1 MEMSPPRLRLGGPG
15 SAGLHSSGDVFA
27 SAATRRAG
35 YSCPPARGGD
45 PWLGSAYGLFDQ
57 SFVQG
62 LERAPG
68 WTLASLALGF
78 GGAFGRLAFSS
89 IAAQGGLRAVL
100 TSRALM
106 GAAARGFVSSAKN
119 DFWTLSGQ
127 ALINSATWAPRL
139 GSAEYFWKNSV
150 GSLYQSMSDLKGPD
164 GKYLDPK
171 TARAMAT
178 GFGSIV
184 AAIEYMS
191 LYHMAGLVVPSALK
205 NAPGISRFLSLPE
218 QLRNVT
224 EKAFAKTTLAKLMT
238 TKTFS
243 GLLLRQGANY
253 AGQVFS
259 ESLEEGE
266 QQFVSELSM
275 DVARWV
281 AGTPTRT
288 IGESI
293 RNALSKGVSTTAQS
307 VPVFATGML
316 PGAMLGVG
324 VAAAE
329 HAGYSLSPA
338 GRRAKALEAIEK
350 AAASGEET
358 QAAEEVATEGNKT
371 FEAQAQT
378 ETPVFAPKAALE
390 EFFQSAPEAAALAEE
405 MGILKRAEVKGT
417 GEVVMTS
424 GEFKRLAEAA
434 PDLTAKLGQDLR
446 YGTSGET
453 VRELHAKLQKQDRL
467 HDPLE
472 QNTPE
477 AKAAVT
483 LRETMRK
490 QFVEAGQSDEL
501 AAMNADLYSRYVYRR
516 VLDKQASGRE
526 ATVEGEHKLQVRK
539 WEEAQLKGDTGNLY
553 GQERQPAMYEQ
564 RLNQDE
570 KQWSQ
575 VIDNLAQTDA
585 RVQTQMMR
593 TPLVFTLVTTRDGSS
608 VSPYPLFVSAGKL
621 QKIQRDHPYMTNDVL
636 KQIPR
641 ALADPIA
648 IFRSAENSK
657 NPNGLVAMLE
667 LRVPVNAQGE
677 KDTVIA
683 ALHLNAKKSHADV
696 DINVLTSAY
705 AKANE
710 RVDPVKPN
718 PKWFT
723 SQEKLNNL
731 VYVNTEKSSA
741 WSQTTGVQFPS
752 VATKRNF
759 LANSIKTEADLVKA
773 RKEGGNQFYQSGTE
787 VKRQGKLKQD
797 RVEWGRAVDRFVAG
811 EMDQHAITRVMDM
824 PLALQLA
831 GAPVREI
838 VADYKFFAHTLQGK
852 HSEQIST
859 ALMKKLVTSLADP
872 IMVFDSDSHTGTSL
886 VAMLELQDKQ
896 GATVVVPVRLQMN
909 PGDPNSPAIL
919 SSFYGKG
926 NSSTGIPSNR
936 WFVHQIEK
944 GNLKYINTKKSTR
957 WSSAGGLQLPKVL
970 APSGPFK
977 DSIKTEADLVKARKE
992 GGNQFYQSGTQGL
1005 GEPLV
1010 REGLTRKSD
1019 DAQAQVVHMA
1029 ENAVP
1034 EFDRI
1039 RDFRNWLKSILMADG
1054 NPPVKIVST
1063 GDVAGFTKSNIEAS
1077 LKRSRSSEH
1086 RNAYATLR
1094 RMISLAEYDHYEP
1107 ADAKHPYVQ
1116 GQDVYYSALS
1126 VGDKLYSV
1134 KLKLDVLPETGR
1146 SNENVT
1152 YKDHRL
1158 AEIEIAPALYR
1169 RVLGEAQG
1177 SAQEADAIST
1187 VSLGILRGDV
1197 KPSAYDGAHL
1207 SQDYRG
1213 SIQFTQDGRSLVT
1226 LFKNADASTFVHEM
1240 GHMLLNDLIADGT
1253 ASDASERAKS
1263 DLALVADYLGLDEK
1277 VFKGSDKERLRIGHE
1292 KFARS
1297 FEAYLLTGQAPSM
1310 GLKGVFARFRKMLLS
1325 IYADVRALDVE
1336 LSPEITEL
1344 FDRLLATPEEM
1355 DARMAEETTVNQLA
1369 VEEELG
1375 RQRLEELERE
1385 MANAP
1390 EREET
1395 PSMPNDGEQLISRK
1409 LAQRQSRIAYE
1420 EGRRAERQRG
1430 TDRAKEAYQRGKAMA
1445 RDQILR
1451 KIERLKEARERR
1463 QALRSEVKSILAEI
1477 KKAAADKEMS
1487 WATSRELR
1495 ELLEDYT
1502 LRKPR
1507 KDTLQRAADLKA
1519 YLESN
1524 PEVDLADFDKQD
1536 IKLLHMLET
1545 TTLGD
1550 MTMADLRGLSSRV
1563 QELHRKGKWEYVQ
1576 WEGERKQRRDDWL
1589 GKLMDDITKMPAKE
1603 KEGTITSSD
1612 DLRKQYEG
1620 VTGALAKVKDSVLP
1634 WTLGANRLFD
1644 WIGGGKGTYQ
1654 SSFTKFFVDRVN
1666 EARDGM
1672 LRHVFDRRQ
1681 QVEAAMAEFGITPDR
1696 LATRRHQKLVA

>member
-1 MEMSPPRLRLGGPG
+1 MAQKKLNVVITADTTQFERQMRIASNKLKDVGKDLENFGK
-15 SAGLHSSGDVFA
+15 SISKMTGLL
-27 SAATRRAG
+27 AAK
-35 YSCPPARGGD
+35 
-45 PWLGSAYGLFDQ
+45 
-57 SFVQG
+57 
-62 LERAPG
+62 
-68 WTLASLALGF
+68 
-78 GGAFGRLAFSS
+78 
-89 IAAQGGLRAVL
+89 
-100 TSRALM
+100 
-106 GAAARGFVSSAKN
+106 GAAAVNAAMKVQDAFKTIQTGTGATGEKLRGLQDEFKKLARTVPESYQEVATAIADLN
-119 DFWTLSGQ
+119 TMLGLSDRPLREMGK
-127 ALINSATWAPRL
+127 AMLDVTRL
-139 GSAEYFWKNSV
+139 AG
-150 GSLYQSMSDLKGPD
+150 GDLKGNI
-164 GKYLDPK
+164 
-171 TARAMAT
+171 A
-178 GFGSIV
+178 SV
-184 AAIEYMS
+184 A
-191 LYHMAGLVVPSALK
+191 K
-205 NAPGISRFLSLPE
+205 
-218 QLRNVT
+218 
-224 EKAFAKTTLAKLMT
+224 
-238 TKTFS
+238 
-243 GLLLRQGANY
+243 
-253 AGQVFS
+253 
-259 ESLEEGE
+259 
-266 QQFVSELSM
+266 
-275 DVARWV
+275 
-281 AGTPTRT
+281 
-288 IGESI
+288 
-293 RNALSKGVSTTAQS
+293 
-307 VPVFATGML
+307 
-316 PGAMLGVG
+316 
-324 VAAAE
+324 
-329 HAGYSLSPA
+329 
-338 GRRAKALEAIEK
+338 
-350 AAASGEET
+350 
-358 QAAEEVATEGNKT
+358 
-371 FEAQAQT
+371 
-378 ETPVFAPKAALE
+378 
-390 EFFQSAPEAAALAEE
+390 
-405 MGILKRAEVKGT
+405 
-417 GEVVMTS
+417 
-424 GEFKRLAEAA
+424 
-434 PDLTAKLGQDLR
+434 
-446 YGTSGET
+446 
-453 VRELHAKLQKQDRL
+453 
-467 HDPLE
+467 
-472 QNTPE
+472 
-477 AKAAVT
+477 
-483 LRETMRK
+483 
-490 QFVEAGQSDEL
+490 
-501 AAMNADLYSRYVYRR
+501 AMNADLYSRYVYRR

-621 QKIQRDHPYMTNDVL
+621 QKIQRDHQYMTSEVL

-759 LANSIKTEADLVKA
+759 LAN
-773 RKEGGNQFYQSGTE
+773 
-787 VKRQGKLKQD
+787 
-797 RVEWGRAVDRFVAG
+797 
-811 EMDQHAITRVMDM
+811 
-824 PLALQLA
+824 
-831 GAPVREI
+831 
-838 VADYKFFAHTLQGK
+838 
-852 HSEQIST
+852 
-859 ALMKKLVTSLADP
+859 
-872 IMVFDSDSHTGTSL
+872 
-886 VAMLELQDKQ
+886 
-896 GATVVVPVRLQMN
+896 
-909 PGDPNSPAIL
+909 
-919 SSFYGKG
+919 
-926 NSSTGIPSNR
+926 
-936 WFVHQIEK
+936 
-944 GNLKYINTKKSTR
+944 
-957 WSSAGGLQLPKVL
+957 
-970 APSGPFK
+970 
-977 DSIKTEADLVKARKE
+977 SIKTEADLVKARKE

-1134 KLKLDVLPETGR
+1134 KLKLDVLPEAGR

-1277 VFKGSDKERLRIGHE
+1277 VFKGSDKERLRVGHD

-1310 GLKGVFARFRKMLLS
+1310 GLKGVFARFRKLLLS

-1390 EREET
+1390 EREEA

-1524 PEVDLADFDKQD
+1524 PEVDLADFNKQD

>member
-1 MEMSPPRLRLGGPG
+1 
-15 SAGLHSSGDVFA
+15 
-27 SAATRRAG
+27 
-35 YSCPPARGGD
+35 
-45 PWLGSAYGLFDQ
+45 
-57 SFVQG
+57 
-62 LERAPG
+62 
-68 WTLASLALGF
+68 
-78 GGAFGRLAFSS
+78 
-89 IAAQGGLRAVL
+89 
-100 TSRALM
+100 M

-139 GSAEYFWKNSV
+139 GSAEYFWKNSA

-171 TARAMAT
+171 VARTMAT

-191 LYHMAGLVVPSALK
+191 LYRMAGLVIPSALK

-253 AGQVFS
+253 AEQVFS

-293 RNALSKGVSTTAQS
+293 RNALSEGVSTTAQS

-350 AAASGEET
+350 AAASQEET
-358 QAAEEVATEGNKT
+358 QAAEEATAEGKAERNKT
-371 FEAQAQT
+371 SEGQVQEQA

-424 GEFKRLAEAA
+424 EEFKRLAEAA

-526 ATVEGEHKLQVRK
+526 ATVESEHKLQVRK
-539 WEEAQLKGDTGNLY
+539 WEEAQLKGDAGSLY
-553 GQERQPAMYEQ
+553 GQDQQPAMYEQ

-759 LANSIKTEADLVKA
+759 LTNSIKTEADLVKA
-773 RKEGGNQFYQSGTE
+773 RKEGGNQFYQGGTE

-811 EMDQHAITRVMDM
+811 EMGELETVRVMDM

-831 GAPVREI
+831 GALKNEI
-838 VADYKFFAHTLQGK
+838 VAGYKFFEHTLQGK
-852 HSEQIST
+852 HSEQISP

-872 IMVFDSDSHTGTSL
+872 IMVFDSDSHPGTSL

-926 NSSTGIPSNR
+926 NSSTGVPSNR

-944 GNLKYINTKKSTR
+944 GNLKYINTKK
-957 WSSAGGLQLPKVL
+957 
-970 APSGPFK
+970 
-977 DSIKTEADLVKARKE
+977 
-992 GGNQFYQSGTQGL
+992 
-1005 GEPLV
+1005 
-1010 REGLTRKSD
+1010 
-1019 DAQAQVVHMA
+1019 
-1029 ENAVP
+1029 
-1034 EFDRI
+1034 
-1039 RDFRNWLKSILMADG
+1039 
-1054 NPPVKIVST
+1054 
-1063 GDVAGFTKSNIEAS
+1063 
-1077 LKRSRSSEH
+1077 
-1086 RNAYATLR
+1086 
-1094 RMISLAEYDHYEP
+1094 
-1107 ADAKHPYVQ
+1107 
-1116 GQDVYYSALS
+1116 
-1126 VGDKLYSV
+1126 
-1134 KLKLDVLPETGR
+1134 
-1146 SNENVT
+1146 
-1152 YKDHRL
+1152 
-1158 AEIEIAPALYR
+1158 APAG
-1169 RVLGEAQG
+1169 VVPQG
-1177 SAQEADAIST
+1177 SNC
-1187 VSLGILRGDV
+1187 
-1197 KPSAYDGAHL
+1197 P
-1207 SQDYRG
+1207 
-1213 SIQFTQDGRSLVT
+1213 
-1226 LFKNADASTFVHEM
+1226 
-1240 GHMLLNDLIADGT
+1240 
-1253 ASDASERAKS
+1253 KS
-1263 DLALVADYLGLDEK
+1263 
-1277 VFKGSDKERLRIGHE
+1277 
-1292 KFARS
+1292 
-1297 FEAYLLTGQAPSM
+1297 
-1310 GLKGVFARFRKMLLS
+1310 
-1325 IYADVRALDVE
+1325 
-1336 LSPEITEL
+1336 
-1344 FDRLLATPEEM
+1344 
-1355 DARMAEETTVNQLA
+1355 
-1369 VEEELG
+1369 
-1375 RQRLEELERE
+1375 
-1385 MANAP
+1385 
-1390 EREET
+1390 
-1395 PSMPNDGEQLISRK
+1395 
-1409 LAQRQSRIAYE
+1409 
-1420 EGRRAERQRG
+1420 
-1430 TDRAKEAYQRGKAMA
+1430 
-1445 RDQILR
+1445 
-1451 KIERLKEARERR
+1451 
-1463 QALRSEVKSILAEI
+1463 
-1477 KKAAADKEMS
+1477 
-1487 WATSRELR
+1487 
-1495 ELLEDYT
+1495 
-1502 LRKPR
+1502 
-1507 KDTLQRAADLKA
+1507 
-1519 YLESN
+1519 
-1524 PEVDLADFDKQD
+1524 
-1536 IKLLHMLET
+1536 LLHQVL
-1545 TTLGD
+1545 
-1550 MTMADLRGLSSRV
+1550 LRTV
-1563 QELHRKGKWEYVQ
+1563 
-1576 WEGERKQRRDDWL
+1576 
-1589 GKLMDDITKMPAKE
+1589 
-1603 KEGTITSSD
+1603 
-1612 DLRKQYEG
+1612 
-1620 VTGALAKVKDSVLP
+1620 
-1634 WTLGANRLFD
+1634 
-1644 WIGGGKGTYQ
+1644 
-1654 SSFTKFFVDRVN
+1654 
-1666 EARDGM
+1666 
-1672 LRHVFDRRQ
+1672 
-1681 QVEAAMAEFGITPDR
+1681 
-1696 LATRRHQKLVA
+1696 

>member
-1 MEMSPPRLRLGGPG
+1 MAQKKLNVVITADTTQFERQMRIASNKLKDVGKDLENFGK
-15 SAGLHSSGDVFA
+15 SISKMTGLL
-27 SAATRRAG
+27 AAK
-35 YSCPPARGGD
+35 
-45 PWLGSAYGLFDQ
+45 
-57 SFVQG
+57 
-62 LERAPG
+62 
-68 WTLASLALGF
+68 
-78 GGAFGRLAFSS
+78 
-89 IAAQGGLRAVL
+89 
-100 TSRALM
+100 
-106 GAAARGFVSSAKN
+106 GAAAVNAAMKVQDAFKTIQTGTGATGEKLRGLQDEFKKLARTVPESYQEVATAIADLN
-119 DFWTLSGQ
+119 TMLGLSDRPLREMGK
-127 ALINSATWAPRL
+127 AMLDVTRL
-139 GSAEYFWKNSV
+139 AG
-150 GSLYQSMSDLKGPD
+150 GDLKGNI
-164 GKYLDPK
+164 
-171 TARAMAT
+171 A
-178 GFGSIV
+178 SV
-184 AAIEYMS
+184 A
-191 LYHMAGLVVPSALK
+191 K
-205 NAPGISRFLSLPE
+205 
-218 QLRNVT
+218 
-224 EKAFAKTTLAKLMT
+224 
-238 TKTFS
+238 
-243 GLLLRQGANY
+243 
-253 AGQVFS
+253 
-259 ESLEEGE
+259 
-266 QQFVSELSM
+266 
-275 DVARWV
+275 
-281 AGTPTRT
+281 
-288 IGESI
+288 
-293 RNALSKGVSTTAQS
+293 
-307 VPVFATGML
+307 
-316 PGAMLGVG
+316 
-324 VAAAE
+324 
-329 HAGYSLSPA
+329 
-338 GRRAKALEAIEK
+338 
-350 AAASGEET
+350 
-358 QAAEEVATEGNKT
+358 
-371 FEAQAQT
+371 
-378 ETPVFAPKAALE
+378 
-390 EFFQSAPEAAALAEE
+390 
-405 MGILKRAEVKGT
+405 
-417 GEVVMTS
+417 
-424 GEFKRLAEAA
+424 
-434 PDLTAKLGQDLR
+434 
-446 YGTSGET
+446 
-453 VRELHAKLQKQDRL
+453 
-467 HDPLE
+467 
-472 QNTPE
+472 
-477 AKAAVT
+477 
-483 LRETMRK
+483 
-490 QFVEAGQSDEL
+490 
-501 AAMNADLYSRYVYRR
+501 AMNADLYSRYVYRR

-539 WEEAQLKGDTGNLY
+539 WEEAQLKGDAGSLY
-553 GQERQPAMYEQ
+553 GQDQQPAMYEQ

-667 LRVPVNAQGE
+667 LRVPINAQGE
-677 KDTVIA
+677 EDTVVA
-683 ALHLNAKKSHADV
+683 ALKLNAKKRDADV

-705 AKANE
+705 SKANE
-710 RVDPVKPN
+710 RAKAVKPN
-718 PKWFT
+718 PFWY
-723 SQEKLNNL
+723 SQQESLGNL
-731 VYVNTEKSSA
+731 VYVNTQKSSA
-741 WSQTTGVQFPS
+741 WSHVTGVQCPS
-752 VATKRNF
+752 GTRGRNF

-773 RKEGGNQFYQSGTE
+773 RKEGGNQFYQG
-787 VKRQGKLKQD
+787 
-797 RVEWGRAVDRFVAG
+797 
-811 EMDQHAITRVMDM
+811 
-824 PLALQLA
+824 
-831 GAPVREI
+831 
-838 VADYKFFAHTLQGK
+838 
-852 HSEQIST
+852 
-859 ALMKKLVTSLADP
+859 
-872 IMVFDSDSHTGTSL
+872 
-886 VAMLELQDKQ
+886 
-896 GATVVVPVRLQMN
+896 
-909 PGDPNSPAIL
+909 
-919 SSFYGKG
+919 
-926 NSSTGIPSNR
+926 
-936 WFVHQIEK
+936 
-944 GNLKYINTKKSTR
+944 
-957 WSSAGGLQLPKVL
+957 
-970 APSGPFK
+970 
-977 DSIKTEADLVKARKE
+977 
-992 GGNQFYQSGTQGL
+992 GTQGL

-1263 DLALVADYLGLDEK
+1263 DLALVADYLGLDEE
-1277 VFKGSDKERLRIGHE
+1277 VFKGSDKERLRVGHE

-1325 IYADVRALDVE
+1325 IYADVRVLDVE

-1390 EREET
+1390 EREEA
-1395 PSMPNDGEQLISRK
+1395 PSMSNDGEQLISRK

-1696 LATRRHQKLVA
+1696 LATRRRVEFDATLSGQAVLSLPNMADED

>member
-1 MEMSPPRLRLGGPG
+1 
-15 SAGLHSSGDVFA
+15 
-27 SAATRRAG
+27 
-35 YSCPPARGGD
+35 
-45 PWLGSAYGLFDQ
+45 
-57 SFVQG
+57 
-62 LERAPG
+62 
-68 WTLASLALGF
+68 
-78 GGAFGRLAFSS
+78 
-89 IAAQGGLRAVL
+89 
-100 TSRALM
+100 M

-139 GSAEYFWKNSV
+139 GSAEYFWKNSA

-171 TARAMAT
+171 VARAMAT

-191 LYHMAGLVVPSALK
+191 LYRMAGLVVPSALK

-253 AGQVFS
+253 AEQVFS

-281 AGTPTRT
+281 AVTPTRT

-293 RNALSKGVSTTAQS
+293 RNALSEGALTTAQS

-539 WEEAQLKGDTGNLY
+539 WEEAQLKGDIGNLY
-553 GQERQPAMYEQ
+553 GQERPPAMYEQ

-621 QKIQRDHPYMTNDVL
+621 QKIQRDHQYMTSEVL

-677 KDTVIA
+677 EDTVVA
-683 ALHLNAKKSHADV
+683 ALKLNAKKRGADV

-705 AKANE
+705 AKTNE
-710 RVDPVKPN
+710 HAKLAKPN
-718 PKWFT
+718 LTWYPW
-723 SQEKLNNL
+723 QESLGNL
-731 VYVNTEKSSA
+731 VYVNTQKSSA
-741 WSQTTGVQFPS
+741 WSHVTGVQFPS
-752 VATKRNF
+752 DTRGRNF
-759 LANSIKTEADLVKA
+759 LTNSIKTEADLVKA
-773 RKEGGNQFYQSGTE
+773 RKEGGNQFYQGGTE

-811 EMDQHAITRVMDM
+811 EMGELETVRVMDM

-831 GAPVREI
+831 GALKNEI
-838 VADYKFFAHTLQGK
+838 VAGYKFFEHTLQGK
-852 HSEQIST
+852 HSEQISP

-872 IMVFDSDSHTGTSL
+872 IMVFDSDSHPGTSL

-926 NSSTGIPSNR
+926 NSSTGVPSNR

-957 WSSAGGLQLPKVL
+957 WSSASGLQLPKVL

-1034 EFDRI
+1034 EFDRT

-1134 KLKLDVLPETGR
+1134 KLKLDVLPEAGR

-1277 VFKGSDKERLRIGHE
+1277 VFKGSDKERLRVGHE

-1395 PSMPNDGEQLISRK
+1395 PSMSNDGDQLISRK

-1524 PEVDLADFDKQD
+1524 PEVDLADFNKQD

>member
-1 MEMSPPRLRLGGPG
+1 M
-15 SAGLHSSGDVFA
+15 
-27 SAATRRAG
+27 
-35 YSCPPARGGD
+35 
-45 PWLGSAYGLFDQ
+45 
-57 SFVQG
+57 
-62 LERAPG
+62 
-68 WTLASLALGF
+68 ALGF
-78 GGAFGRLAFSS
+78 GGAFGRLAFGS

-139 GSAEYFWKNSV
+139 GSAEYFWKNSA

-171 TARAMAT
+171 VARTMAT

-191 LYHMAGLVVPSALK
+191 LYRMAGLVIPSALK

-253 AGQVFS
+253 AEQVFS

-293 RNALSKGVSTTAQS
+293 RNALSEGVSTTAQS

-350 AAASGEET
+350 AAASQEET
-358 QAAEEVATEGNKT
+358 QAAEEVAAEGNKT

-621 QKIQRDHPYMTNDVL
+621 QKIQRDHQYMTSEVL

-677 KDTVIA
+677 EDTVVA
-683 ALHLNAKKSHADV
+683 ALKLNAKKRDADV

-705 AKANE
+705 AKTNE
-710 RVDPVKPN
+710 HAKLAKPN
-718 PKWFT
+718 LTWYPW
-723 SQEKLNNL
+723 QESLGNL
-731 VYVNTEKSSA
+731 VYVNTQKSSA
-741 WSQTTGVQFPS
+741 WSHVTGVQFPS
-752 VATKRNF
+752 GTRGRNF
-759 LANSIKTEADLVKA
+759 LTNSIKTEADLVKA
-773 RKEGGNQFYQSGTE
+773 RKEGGNQFYQGGTE

-811 EMDQHAITRVMDM
+811 EMGDLETVRVMDM

-831 GAPVREI
+831 GALKNEI
-838 VADYKFFAHTLQGK
+838 VAGYKF
-852 HSEQIST
+852 
-859 ALMKKLVTSLADP
+859 
-872 IMVFDSDSHTGTSL
+872 
-886 VAMLELQDKQ
+886 
-896 GATVVVPVRLQMN
+896 
-909 PGDPNSPAIL
+909 
-919 SSFYGKG
+919 
-926 NSSTGIPSNR
+926 SSTRS
-936 WFVHQIEK
+936 K
-944 GNLKYINTKKSTR
+944 GSTR
-957 WSSAGGLQLPKVL
+957 
-970 APSGPFK
+970 
-977 DSIKTEADLVKARKE
+977 
-992 GGNQFYQSGTQGL
+992 N
-1005 GEPLV
+1005 
-1010 REGLTRKSD
+1010 
-1019 DAQAQVVHMA
+1019 
-1029 ENAVP
+1029 
-1034 EFDRI
+1034 
-1039 RDFRNWLKSILMADG
+1039 
-1054 NPPVKIVST
+1054 
-1063 GDVAGFTKSNIEAS
+1063 
-1077 LKRSRSSEH
+1077 RS
-1086 RNAYATLR
+1086 
-1094 RMISLAEYDHYEP
+1094 P
-1107 ADAKHPYVQ
+1107 
-1116 GQDVYYSALS
+1116 
-1126 VGDKLYSV
+1126 
-1134 KLKLDVLPETGR
+1134 
-1146 SNENVT
+1146 
-1152 YKDHRL
+1152 RL
-1158 AEIEIAPALYR
+1158 
-1169 RVLGEAQG
+1169 
-1177 SAQEADAIST
+1177 
-1187 VSLGILRGDV
+1187 
-1197 KPSAYDGAHL
+1197 
-1207 SQDYRG
+1207 
-1213 SIQFTQDGRSLVT
+1213 
-1226 LFKNADASTFVHEM
+1226 
-1240 GHMLLNDLIADGT
+1240 
-1253 ASDASERAKS
+1253 
-1263 DLALVADYLGLDEK
+1263 
-1277 VFKGSDKERLRIGHE
+1277 
-1292 KFARS
+1292 
-1297 FEAYLLTGQAPSM
+1297 
-1310 GLKGVFARFRKMLLS
+1310 
-1325 IYADVRALDVE
+1325 
-1336 LSPEITEL
+1336 
-1344 FDRLLATPEEM
+1344 
-1355 DARMAEETTVNQLA
+1355 
-1369 VEEELG
+1369 
-1375 RQRLEELERE
+1375 
-1385 MANAP
+1385 
-1390 EREET
+1390 
-1395 PSMPNDGEQLISRK
+1395 
-1409 LAQRQSRIAYE
+1409 
-1420 EGRRAERQRG
+1420 
-1430 TDRAKEAYQRGKAMA
+1430 
-1445 RDQILR
+1445 
-1451 KIERLKEARERR
+1451 
-1463 QALRSEVKSILAEI
+1463 
-1477 KKAAADKEMS
+1477 
-1487 WATSRELR
+1487 
-1495 ELLEDYT
+1495 
-1502 LRKPR
+1502 
-1507 KDTLQRAADLKA
+1507 
-1519 YLESN
+1519 
-1524 PEVDLADFDKQD
+1524 
-1536 IKLLHMLET
+1536 
-1545 TTLGD
+1545 
-1550 MTMADLRGLSSRV
+1550 
-1563 QELHRKGKWEYVQ
+1563 
-1576 WEGERKQRRDDWL
+1576 
-1589 GKLMDDITKMPAKE
+1589 
-1603 KEGTITSSD
+1603 
-1612 DLRKQYEG
+1612 
-1620 VTGALAKVKDSVLP
+1620 
-1634 WTLGANRLFD
+1634 
-1644 WIGGGKGTYQ
+1644 
-1654 SSFTKFFVDRVN
+1654 
-1666 EARDGM
+1666 
-1672 LRHVFDRRQ
+1672 
-1681 QVEAAMAEFGITPDR
+1681 
-1696 LATRRHQKLVA
+1696 